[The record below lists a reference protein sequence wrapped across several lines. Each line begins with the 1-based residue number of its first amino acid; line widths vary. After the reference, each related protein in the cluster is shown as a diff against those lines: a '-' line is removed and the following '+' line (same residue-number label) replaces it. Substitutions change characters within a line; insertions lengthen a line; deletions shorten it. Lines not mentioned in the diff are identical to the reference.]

1 VKISLS
7 LLWTAFAI
15 LIGFIVLLG
24 YFVEV
29 PAVETLGQ
37 LLMRWAVLLAAVAL
51 LLGLWNL
58 LLVHGRKLSMLEE
71 GWPFSAVLALMLVV
85 TFALSAFFGPDN
97 QTAMYIF
104 EHVQVPVEA
113 SLMALLA
120 VSLVVAGFRVVARRG
135 DVFSLLFVG
144 TALIVLLGSGPWPL
158 GGESFAQEAV
168 QWIRNELVQVWAVG
182 GARAILIG
190 VTLGAI
196 TTGLRVLLGAD
207 RPYGE

>member
-15 LIGFIVLLG
+15 LIGFIMLLG
-24 YFVEV
+24 YFVDAA
-29 PAVETLGQ
+29 AVKTLGQ

-58 LLVHGRKLSMLEE
+58 LLVHTERLSQLEE
-71 GWPFSAVLALMLVV
+71 GWPYSAVLALMLVV

-97 QTAMYIF
+97 QTAIYIF
-104 EHVQVPVEA
+104 EHVQLPVEA

-120 VSLVVAGFRVVARRG
+120 VSLVVASFRLVSRRK

-144 TALIVLLGSGPWPL
+144 TALIVLVGSSPWAL
-158 GGESFAQEAV
+158 GGQSFAQEVV
-168 QWIRNELVQVWAVG
+168 QWIRLELGQVIAVG